1 MKSFLYFLLAG
12 SLALGA
18 CGQDPLQEMTPDAS
32 TDNADGS
39 ASGVPE
45 GTFLVDYSVDNGSAT
60 RATGDGKLQISSLD
74 YYVYYKAGGE
84 LLKHRRIAIDPT
96 AQKWPMT
103 RENMTWEQRQALQDT
118 LQCGVD
124 YRILFIANVDSTLF
138 NYDGYSEANPHP
150 AVVKGD
156 ENYSTARI
164 LLPNVPFHD
173 NNMYCLW
180 EGELA
185 AFTEATTY
193 PDQAVINRNDILLQR
208 IVTRTDISRA
218 SDDKKTSL
226 YNAIAKGFYEENCKG
241 NVESAVDDCIGKFCT
256 MIKRCAG
263 YSAHTPYGGDENNLK
278 VLHTN
283 ENAVNA
289 LTDLLQ
295 KDNIKDYIKAYIK
308 ESLVNSYVEIID
320 ELYGQSQDW
329 STLASAQAKV
339 IFDNAQR
346 ANSVDFDLN
355 GYYDD
360 TVVNDAPC
368 VLLKD
373 EDGENFKFR
382 FYGFSGSGLN
392 NFSSIS
398 VRNTSDVEF
407 AFTSRKPFNSNQL
420 QPNTH
425 SNVVCDPV
433 KCVWLVDGYPTISAD
448 LEEDENVE
456 LYDLTVILK
465 NVEEWKN
472 WMNTKAIDTNV
483 DIVTVINYFFN
494 TSCVLNHNDYFHNDK
509 YSLSSFPF
517 AITRPNLTEDNV
529 SDWIELESAWEIQ
542 P

>member
-84 LLKHRRIAIDPT
+84 LLKHRRIAIDPEK
-96 AQKWPMT
+96 QVWPMT

-138 NYDGYSEANPHP
+138 NYDGYDKDTNPHP

-156 ENYSTARI
+156 TLYHDARI

-185 AFTEATTY
+185 ASTDAAAY
-193 PDQAVINRNDILLQR
+193 YDQAVINRNDILLQR

-218 SDDKKTSL
+218 SDEEETSL
-226 YNAIAKGFYEENCKG
+226 YDAIAKGFYKTECEEK
-241 NVESAVDDCIGKFCT
+241 VET
-256 MIKRCAG
+256 
-263 YSAHTPYGGDENNLK
+263 
-278 VLHTN
+278 
-283 ENAVNA
+283 AVNTWIDDFCEKINDCA
-289 LTDLLQ
+289 SYDIAGGHSITNSEMKKLEANEEAVKELTSILIAN
-295 KDNIKDYIKAYIK
+295 KASISAYIK
-308 ESLVNSYVEIID
+308 DKLIEETYIPVVQSLYQTHVV
-320 ELYGQSQDW
+320 DW
-329 STLASAQAKV
+329 STLTKARVNYDA
-339 IFDNAQR
+339 NQR
-346 ANSVDFDLN
+346 ANSIGFDLV
-355 GYYDD
+355 GH
-360 TVVNDAPC
+360 NDSGVDNFAPC
-368 VLLKD
+368 DLAEGKI
-373 EDGENFKFR
+373 R
-382 FYGFSGSGLN
+382 FYGFERSGLN
-392 NFSSIS
+392 AFSVIEVTSN
-398 VRNTSDVEF
+398 NTVP
-407 AFTSRKPFNSNQL
+407 FTFQGESCNTNQTK
-420 QPNTH
+420 NTH
-425 SNVVCDPV
+425 CDVTCDPV
-433 KCVWLVDGYPTISAD
+433 HLVNCKAGVPTQSVI
-448 LEEDENVE
+448 E
-456 LYDLTVILK
+456 LYDLTEALK
-465 NVEEWKN
+465 NVEAWDTWKTTYDAK
-472 WMNTKAIDTNV
+472 NTDVEGGIT
-483 DIVTVINYFFN
+483 TVINYFFTKCGIGHAGN
-494 TSCVLNHNDYFHNDK
+494 GILGNDGYDFENEN

-517 AITRPNLTEDNV
+517 EITRPNLTEENV
-529 SDWIELESAWEIQ
+529 SQYIELESAWKKQ